1 MLRKTVSGIMLTLIL
16 MGMLTLAF
24 NVQPVKATGT
34 IYIRADGSIDPPT
47 APIERNGNIY
57 TLTGDIINSS
67 IVVGKDHITL
77 DGVGYTV
84 QGAGWASDSK
94 GVDLAGRKNVTI
106 RNMEIRAFD
115 NGVYLNFS
123 SENTIVGNNIAENFH
138 GIYFWGYSSNNS
150 IVGNN
155 ITTNNCDGCGIW
167 VDWRSD
173 YNNIYGNNL
182 TANNTWGYWGLGI
195 YLSGSSNNN
204 ISRNIFVNDGL
215 FVIDSYG
222 NEVQENF
229 VNGKPLVYLENVSN
243 HSVDDAGQVILI
255 LCNNIRLENLNLS
268 ETSIG
273 VELWGANASKIA
285 NNNIAKDLLGI
296 LLCYHSS
303 NNCIDGNNI
312 TKNNSGIDLLG
323 SNNINISGNNV
334 ANNNYGIHTA
344 LSSNVNISRNNVTSN
359 TCALATGYGI
369 SLECSSNISIVE
381 NTIASNDQYGISLSQ
396 SSNGVIYHNNF
407 INNTGQLY
415 AVESLNLTWD
425 DGYPS
430 GGNYWSDYEGRY
442 PNAMEVDDSGIWNT
456 PYVIDE
462 SNQDNYPLIH
472 PYGSVQNLNT
482 SLTYLT
488 IQSAINAP
496 ETLHGH
502 TIFVRNGTYYE
513 NVVVNKT
520 LSLIGESAG
529 STIID
534 GNYTGITVD
543 ITKPFVRIEKFTIQH
558 GHRYGVHFGSDN
570 AAVIDNILMNNTIA
584 MGCWIMDTVWSDG
597 DIIENNSLVGNGYGI
612 FFYWTSYST
621 ICSNNVSCTIPR
633 NEGGIFI
640 YGPYANV
647 ISKNS
652 LHSGGIYFVTNPS
665 SNNIITENNF
675 YAGGITLPGALSMGP
690 NVIYHNNFFSGKV
703 QGASQIQNQLDNGY
717 PSGGNYWS
725 DYAGLDLCSGPYQ
738 NETGSDGIGD
748 TPYVINADN
757 TDNYPLMKPYAGLYD
772 IGITNVTTLKTIV
785 GQGYNLTIIIK
796 ILNYGMNTETFN
808 LTLYAN
814 TSIIQSLTNIVLTS
828 RSSTTITFTW
838 NTSGFTKGN
847 YTITA
852 YAWPVPGETHTE
864 DNTLPD
870 GWVIVTIPG
879 DVNGDRLVDISD
891 LVITVGA
898 IPSAPGW
905 PNWNPNVDING
916 DGVCD
921 ISDLVICVGSIPSGP
936 W

>member
-1 MLRKTVSGIMLTLIL
+1 LELGERTGLLRKTVSGILFVLLLVSVFT
-16 MGMLTLAF
+16 GAF
-24 NVQPVKATGT
+24 NIQPVKASPGT

-47 APIERNGNIY
+47 APITTVDNVTY
-57 TLTGDIINSS
+57 ALTGNVTSDADG
-67 IVVGKDHITL
+67 IVVERSNIIV

-84 QGAGWASDSK
+84 EGTGASK
-94 GVDLAGRKNVTI
+94 GIDLSGRSNVTI
-106 RNMEIRAFD
+106 KNT
-115 NGVYLNFS
+115 NVKGFS
-123 SENTIVGNNIAENFH
+123 H
-138 GIYFWGYSSNNS
+138 GILVYYSSNNS
-150 IVGNN
+150 ISGNN
-155 ITTNNCDGCGIW
+155 ITASYEDGILIDSSSYNSIMGNIIENNRDNGIMLSYSSNNSMFENKITNNVEGIYLPFSPNNSI
-167 VDWRSD
+167 VA
-173 YNNIYGNNL
+173 NNITENSDHGIFLDYSQNNTVSGNRIANNQEGIL
-182 TANNTWGYWGLGI
+182 LFFSNYTLITANNMTNNSIGIRPLSSGFNYISKNDITNSDSAGIWLADSSSGNTIQGNSILGFPDNGYGVLFTF
-195 YLSGSSNNN
+195 SSNND
-204 ISRNIFVNDGL
+204 V
-215 FVIDSYG
+215 YG
-222 NEVQENF
+222 NEITNCE
-229 VNGKPLVYLENVSN
+229 LAIELE
-243 HSVDDAGQVILI
+243 
-255 LCNNIRLENLNLS
+255 
-268 ETSIG
+268 
-273 VELWGANASKIA
+273 W
-285 NNNIAKDLLGI
+285 
-296 LLCYHSS
+296 SS
-303 NNCIDGNNI
+303 NN
-312 TKNNSGIDLLG
+312 S
-323 SNNINISGNNV
+323 
-334 ANNNYGIHTA
+334 
-344 LSSNVNISRNNVTSN
+344 
-359 TCALATGYGI
+359 
-369 SLECSSNISIVE
+369 
-381 NTIASNDQYGISLSQ
+381 
-396 SSNGVIYHNNF
+396 IYHNNL
-407 INNTGQLY
+407 INNTNEVG
-415 AVESLNLTWD
+415 SPDSTDIWD

-543 ITKPFVRIEKFTIQH
+543 ITKPFARIEKFTIQH

-652 LHSGGIYFVTNPS
+652 LRSGGIYFVTNPS

-703 QGASQIQNQLDNGY
+703 QGAPQIQNQLDNGY

-748 TPYVINADN
+748 TPYVINANN

-772 IGITNVTTLKTIV
+772 IGITNVTTSKTVV
-785 GQGYNLTIIIK
+785 GQSYNLTIIIK
-796 ILNYGMNTETFN
+796 ILNYGINTETFN
-808 LTLYAN
+808 LTAYAN
-814 TSIIQSLTNIVLTS
+814 ETAIQTVRTIVLTS

-838 NTSGFTKGN
+838 NTTGFAKGN
-847 YTITA
+847 YTISA
-852 YAWPVPGETHTE
+852 YATPVTGETDIINNNCT
-864 DNTLPD
+864 D
-870 GWVIVTIPG
+870 GSVLITKVG
-879 DVNGDRLVDISD
+879 DLGSRVLNATSGKYQ
-891 LVITVGA
+891 
-898 IPSAPGW
+898 
-905 PNWNPNVDING
+905 NVFG
-916 DGVCD
+916 VFDGVVTGTDLNLFLLCYKGQAPTADMYLADLGSRVEVSPGPPPVYANVFFVCD
-921 ISDLVICVGSIPSGP
+921 GLVTGTDLSLFLQCYKGTGP
-936 W
+936 